1 MPLRVKT
8 VQGGRGTVHVHNDE
22 GAKVAAAIDG
32 GGAVRVPVDDSG
44 GAAQVQDDDSL
55 AVQVPVEEGGT
66 VPADEEEGG
75 GVVPTLVNKE
85 AEGLKMMMTK
95 PERFAHGGE
104 SGIA

>member
-1 MPLRVKT
+1 M
-8 VQGGRGTVHVHNDE
+8 
-22 GAKVAAAIDG
+22 AKAFDG

-44 GAAQVQDDDSL
+44 GAAQVQDEEDIDDGI